1 MPVAVIMAVGV
12 AGAATP
18 ELRHPCRSPC
28 PKTRKRH
35 EGENCPSGA
44 RMLASVPTRLRSCR
58 LLALRLALLLPLAL
72 PMPPMLLPPPLSSL
86 PLRCCA
92 PHASA
97 LHRLRSLAFLVCAL
111 RSRLRWLAS
120 WM

>member
-1 MPVAVIMAVGV
+1 MPVPVAVIMAVGV

-58 LLALRLALLLPLAL
+58 LLALWLALLLPLAL
-72 PMPPMLLPPPLSSL
+72 PMPPMLLPPPLLLL
-86 PLRCCA
+86 PLRCGA
-92 PHASA
+92 LHASA
-97 LHRLRSLAFLVCAL
+97 LHHCIRLHSLSARCAFGCAD
-111 RSRLRWLAS
+111 
-120 WM
+120 